1 MTLPPRSRRGSSLSL
16 LVVVLLTAFSVPG
29 FPQTV
34 REKQLHQM
42 RQVENSNRTVAQF
55 LRSLGIQFKSDTVY
69 VFIVPPMNAAR
80 VEGGINAFVGH
91 LRKAGV
97 QADVITL
104 AVFNRRRAAEKYL
117 KRRAFASD
125 HNLVTDER
133 FLTSFAFSTG
143 SLRVP
148 FATKFCVSEGEL
160 LSSYSLLG
168 VTDSAAVAAFRAD
181 LTKPKAKRQEN
192 KRPQT
197 TPVKTEARR
206 PVVGKRL
213 KLQDTDELPLST
225 FDYVSVNPSGSRL
238 ALMDNLTY
246 SVCVFELTTGTL
258 LNALFPDSSEEM
270 RFVSVPASL
279 YQWLK
284 QYNLVTS
291 MYFSHAFLD
300 DTTLMIAASL
310 PNVSVEAAGK
320 DTVLDYRNAP
330 ALIKKC
336 ISNNRPMGCASLQS
350 LPDMTHGRYS
360 HTEASFACGHG
371 LVFLPFSKGW
381 PSGSQMLDEN
391 TPREENPFADEFYQ
405 RDVYQF
411 AVFDFDGKFVRLLG
425 RLGDRFEKLR
435 VGYIAGG
442 GLVRFSDGEYYLS
455 DQLSGKIY
463 SYDEEATLTDSI
475 TVFDDPPPIF
485 PDVDRSQEPLRY
497 LFETFKQNFKARI
510 VDFLVNDDYCYAL
523 VLWDESQPIVHKV
536 GLRDH
541 TTRKYALPAKYQG
554 KVAKHYLLRK
564 TPGGIVTASLL
575 ESGDETWY
583 CEFKLP

>member
-1 MTLPPRSRRGSSLSL
+1 MSQFDG
-16 LVVVLLTAFSVPG
+16 
-29 FPQTV
+29 
-34 REKQLHQM
+34 
-42 RQVENSNRTVAQF
+42 SNRTVAQF
-55 LRSLGIQFKSDTVY
+55 LRSLGIQLTSDTVY

-80 VEGGINAFVGH
+80 VECMINAFAGH
-91 LRKAGV
+91 LRKTGV
-97 QADVITL
+97 RADVITL

-117 KRRAFASD
+117 QSRAFATD
-125 HNLVTDER
+125 YNLVVDER
-133 FLTSFAFSTG
+133 FLTSFVFSSG

-168 VTDSAAVAAFRAD
+168 VTDSATVAGFIAD
-181 LTKPKAKRQEN
+181 HTKPKAKKQAD

-197 TPVKTEARR
+197 APVKTEARR
-206 PVVGKRL
+206 PAVGRRL
-213 KLQDTDELPLST
+213 KLQDSDELPLST

-246 SVCVFELTTGTL
+246 SVCVFELTGGTL

-270 RFVSVPASL
+270 RFVSVPAPL

-284 QYNLVTS
+284 QNNVVNS
-291 MYFSHAFLD
+291 MYFSHGFLD
-300 DTTLMIAASL
+300 DTTLIIAASL
-310 PNVSVEAAGK
+310 PNVAVEAAGK

-336 ISNNRPMGCASLQS
+336 ISSNRPVGCASLQS
-350 LPDMTHGRYS
+350 LPDTTRGRYS
-360 HTEASFACGHG
+360 HTEASFAFANG
-371 LVFLPFSKGW
+371 LVFVPFSKGW

-411 AVFDFDGKFVRLLG
+411 AVFDFDGKFVRLQG
-425 RLGDRFEKLR
+425 RLSDRSEELR
-435 VGYIAGG
+435 VGYFAGG
-442 GLVRFSDGEYYLS
+442 GLVRVSNGRYYLS

-463 SYDEEATLTDSI
+463 SYDEEAILIDSI
-475 TVFDDPPPIF
+475 KVFDDPPPIF
-485 PDVDRSQEPLRY
+485 PDVDKSQEPLRY
-497 LFETFKQNFKARI
+497 LIETFKQNFRARI
-510 VDFLVNDDYCYAL
+510 VDFLITDGYCYAL
-523 VLWDESQPIVHKV
+523 VLWDESQPIVYRV
-536 GLRDH
+536 GLKDH
-541 TTRKYALPAKYQG
+541 SNRKYALPAKYQG
-554 KVAKHYLLRK
+554 KDTKHYLLRE
-564 TPGGIVTASLL
+564 TPTGVVTTSLL